1 MENLPTNILVKIFEQ
16 LSNND
21 LISVCRVSKKLNS
34 VIIDFMAIKFPPVR
48 IDFQYLYYNKVQKFT
63 YKDDKDF
70 NCLMEST
77 RLYQNYIFIN
87 FNQEHTDR
95 LGNKWLQLFKKQ
107 INARCI
113 RIKSDCLDLQQ
124 LSNLLKLT
132 HRLVFFEIDGYRIA
146 KMNEPLDDSDVA
158 SLPSLKHLKIHSFL
172 DTTPQLFKIFND
184 CTSLKTISLS
194 ALFMVSKK
202 IKSIND
208 LIFNQKALEVL
219 DLIGLDTHNA
229 LFQYESIR
237 EIKYKLR
244 KLNVEYNGYSL
255 NLEKFVDFLRHQKSL
270 KEVKLALDLRN
281 SMHTLHDSKLC
292 DEIIRI
298 LVTMRD
304 LSSLS
309 LLVNKYSVKELDS
322 FNALPSNTCV
332 KKLVFENESV
342 ENNNLLIC
350 MLKSLHSIEHL
361 ELACEYSADLLE
373 QLPLMMKLKHLKITD
388 YYEGLLKKIKC
399 SSSLESICVKYCYT
413 KNSGSD
419 WHEFL
424 QNHPNIKKI
433 HIDHS
438 IDFVDDAICELIA
451 GACQGKLEY
460 FVMADSVAKNITDIG
475 RLSFQ
480 KHCPNIKCLKLTDN
494 KQNRTSQYKHQSFHD
509 LLANIKCVI
518 FFYTFCIIF
527 FVVMVLLM
535 VNGKI

>member
-21 LISVCRVSKKLNS
+21 LISVCRVSKKFNS
-34 VIIDFMAIKFPPVR
+34 VIIDFMPIKFPPIR

-70 NCLMEST
+70 NCLLEST

-87 FNQEHTDR
+87 FNKEHTDR

-107 INARCI
+107 MNARCI

-132 HRLVFFEIDGYRIA
+132 HRLVFFELDGYRIA
-146 KMNEPLDDSDVA
+146 KTNEPLDDSDVA
-158 SLPSLKHLKIHSFL
+158 SLPSLKHLKILSFL

-229 LFQYESIR
+229 LFQYESMH
-237 EIKYKLR
+237 EIKYKLK

-255 NLEKFVDFLRHQKSL
+255 NLEKFVEFLRHQKSL
-270 KEVKLALDLRN
+270 REVKLALDLRN

-298 LVTMRD
+298 LMTMGN

-309 LLVNKYSVKELDS
+309 LLVNKYSVKELNS
-322 FNALPSNTCV
+322 FNVPSNTCV
-332 KKLVFENESV
+332 KKFVFENESG
-342 ENNNLLIC
+342 ENNHLLLY
-350 MLKSLHSIEHL
+350 MLKSLHNLEHL
-361 ELACEYSADLLE
+361 ELACEYSDDLLS
-373 QLPLMMKLKHLKITD
+373 QLPQMMKLKHLKLTD
-388 YYEGLLKKIKC
+388 YYQGLLKTIKC
-399 SSSLESICVKYCYT
+399 CDSLESISVKYCYT

-433 HIDHS
+433 HINHS

-451 GACQGKLEY
+451 GACQDKLQY
-460 FVMADSVAKNITDIG
+460 FVMTDSVAKNITEIG
-475 RLSFQ
+475 HLSFQ
-480 KHCPNIKCLKLTDN
+480 KHCPNLKCLKLTDN

-527 FVVMVLLM
+527 FILMIFLM
-535 VNGKI
+535 VYGKI

>member
-1 MENLPTNILVKIFEQ
+1 
-16 LSNND
+16 
-21 LISVCRVSKKLNS
+21 
-34 VIIDFMAIKFPPVR
+34 
-48 IDFQYLYYNKVQKFT
+48 
-63 YKDDKDF
+63 
-70 NCLMEST
+70 
-77 RLYQNYIFIN
+77 
-87 FNQEHTDR
+87 
-95 LGNKWLQLFKKQ
+95 
-107 INARCI
+107 
-113 RIKSDCLDLQQ
+113 
-124 LSNLLKLT
+124 LKLT
-132 HRLVFFEIDGYRIA
+132 HRLVYFEIDGYRIA
-146 KMNEPLDDSDVA
+146 KTNEPLDDSDVA

-194 ALFMVSKK
+194 SLFMVTKK

-229 LFQYESIR
+229 LFQYESLHD
-237 EIKYKLR
+237 IKFKLR

-255 NLEKFVDFLRHQKSL
+255 NLEKFVEFLRHQKSL

-281 SMHTLHDSKLC
+281 STHSQNDTKLC
-292 DEIIRI
+292 DEIIKI
-298 LVTMRD
+298 LMMMKN

-322 FNALPSNTCV
+322 FNSLPSNTCLR
-332 KKLVFENESV
+332 KFVFENESG
-342 ENNNLLIC
+342 ENNNLLLC
-350 MLKSLHSIEHL
+350 MLKSLHNLEHL
-361 ELACEYSADLLE
+361 ELACEYSADLLA
-373 QLPLMMKLKHLKITD
+373 QLPLMMKLKHLKLTD
-388 YYEGLLKKIKC
+388 YYQGLLKTIKC
-399 SSSLESICVKYCYT
+399 CADSLESISVKYCYT
-413 KNSGSD
+413 KNAGSD

-460 FVMADSVAKNITDIG
+460 FVMTDSVAKNITDIG
-475 RLSFQ
+475 RMSFH
-480 KHCPNIKCLKLTDN
+480 KHCPNLKCLKLTDN
-494 KQNRTSQYKHQSFHD
+494 NQNRTSQYKHQSFHD

-527 FVVMVLLM
+527 FIVMVLLM

>member
-21 LISVCRVSKKLNS
+21 LISVCRVSKKFNS
-34 VIIDFMAIKFPPVR
+34 VINDFMAIKFPPVR

-132 HRLVFFEIDGYRIA
+132 HRLVYFEIDGYRIA

-229 LFQYESIR
+229 LFQYDSIR

-332 KKLVFENESV
+332 KKLVFENESG
-342 ENNNLLIC
+342 ENNNLLLC
-350 MLKSLHSIEHL
+350 MLKPLHNLEHL

-373 QLPLMMKLKHLKITD
+373 QLPLMMKLKHLKLTD
-388 YYEGLLKKIKC
+388 YYEGLLKKVKC
-399 SSSLESICVKYCYT
+399 SNSLESISVKYCYT

-460 FVMADSVAKNITDIG
+460 FVMTDSVAKNITDIG
-475 RLSFQ
+475 HLSFQ